1 MTSMCPLPN
10 IDATKTSID
19 IEYPKKRYDKTLF
32 LIHGFML
39 KIFPSSFEEYN

>member
-10 IDATKTSID
+10 IDATKTSKD

-32 LIHGFML
+32 LILGFML